1 MGGSVAKITMAR
13 DFPEHRFG
21 TGVKKDFQGF
31 QKAGISGPKAAF
43 RDAANVFRSASW
55 VR

>member
-21 TGVKKDFQGF
+21 TDVKKDFRSF
-31 QKAGISGPKAAF
+31 QKAGIPGPTAAF
-43 RDAANVFRSASW
+43 RDAAKVFRSAPS